1 MGAAVIFGAVNLSS
15 SIAGYL
21 GLIDNVNSNVKKL
34 LHQSFVSAVQNL
46 NYATT
51 AYGTNQMEYIRR
63 ARDLFIDAKSVEEN
77 ENLISSYVGLAMCQH
92 LLGDFQNSSMTI
104 ERIKDV
110 KLTLS
115 EKSKAVSK
123 IALKM
128 STGHL
133 YLIYK
138 ALKGE
143 YLSSGFPFYYDDYTK
158 RTQRFEEYKQLALS
172 VR

>member
-51 AYGTNQMEYIRR
+51 ASGTNQMEYIRR
-63 ARDLFIDAKSVEEN
+63 ARDLFIDAISVEEN
-77 ENLISSYVGLAMCQH
+77 ENLISSYVGLGMCQH

-104 ERIKDV
+104 EEGLNTVPGVNCSQYCDN
-110 KLTLS
+110 
-115 EKSKAVSK
+115 EKILVFEFFMMKA
-123 IALKM
+123 
-128 STGHL
+128 T
-133 YLIYK
+133 
-138 ALKGE
+138 
-143 YLSSGFPFYYDDYTK
+143 
-158 RTQRFEEYKQLALS
+158 
-172 VR
+172 

>member
-51 AYGTNQMEYIRR
+51 ASGINQMEYIRR
-63 ARDLFIDAKSVEEN
+63 ARDLFIDAISVEEN